1 MNTKTNTFFFANQID
16 SIGNFQL
23 TKLKPISKKMHP
35 VFKTI
40 NIGTKINNYDLIPG
54 YIDLN
59 NEFYHCPLQVGFT
72 TIISFEFRLI
82 MTSISVERRVLANL
96 NLSDKNYEKTENV
109 QIVFSEFRSIPF
121 DFDYFVAK
129 INFIN
134 NYIFDNQSFELLDF
148 KKISTF
154 YIRRF
159 SLSEKISLITN
170 LFNNFNILTYDN
182 GKYRPGKDDYFWKE
196 IEFHNLPKNKYILE
210 LLIDALKSQN
220 ILAVIQNNILTFT
233 LEDCFLDYRSAP
245 VRTQIFLAD
254 QNTNYDFTGL
264 INVLKYQMVKNFCD
278 KKYSFSIN
286 II

>member
-1 MNTKTNTFFFANQID
+1 MKTNTFFFVNQID

-23 TKLKPISKKMHP
+23 TKLQPISKKMHP

-82 MTSISVERRVLANL
+82 ITSTSVERRVLANL
-96 NLSDKNYEKTENV
+96 NLSDKNYNKTENV
-109 QIVFSEFRSIPF
+109 QIVFSEFISIPF
-121 DFDYFVAK
+121 DFDYFVSK

-134 NYIFDNQSFELLDF
+134 NYIFDDQNFELLDF

-154 YIRRF
+154 YTRQF
-159 SLSEKISLITN
+159 SLSEKISFITN
-170 LFNNFNILTYDN
+170 QFENITILTYDN

-210 LLIDALKSQN
+210 LLIDTLKSQN
-220 ILAVIQNNILTFT
+220 INAVIQNNILSFT
-233 LEDCFLDYRSAP
+233 LDDCFLDYRSAP
-245 VRTQIFLAD
+245 ARTQIFLTD
-254 QNTNYDFTGL
+254 QNINNSFNLL
-264 INVLKYQMVKNFCD
+264 IATLKYQMIKNFCE

>member
-1 MNTKTNTFFFANQID
+1 MDINTFIFANQID

-23 TKLKPISKKMHP
+23 TKLQPISKKMHP
-35 VFKTI
+35 VFKII

-59 NEFYHCPLQVGFT
+59 NQFYHCPLQVGFT

-96 NLSDKNYEKTENV
+96 NLSDKNYSTTKNV
-109 QIVFSEFRSIPF
+109 QLVFSEFRSIPF

-134 NYIFDNQSFELLDF
+134 NYIFDDQNFELLDL

-159 SLSEKISLITN
+159 SLSQKISLITYQ
-170 LFNNFNILTYDN
+170 FNNFNILTYDN
-182 GKYRPGKDDYFWKE
+182 GKNRPGKDDYFWKE

-210 LLIDALKSQN
+210 LLVDALKFQN
-220 ILAVIQNNILTFT
+220 IYAVIQNNILSFT

-245 VRTQIFLAD
+245 ARTQIFLAD
-254 QNTNYDFTGL
+254 ENTNYDFSGL
-264 INVLKYQMVKNFCD
+264 INVLKYQMITNFCE

>member
-1 MNTKTNTFFFANQID
+1 MNTSTNLFFFANQID
-16 SIGNFQL
+16 SIGNFKL
-23 TKLKPISKKMHP
+23 TKSQPILKKIHP

-40 NIGTKINNYDLIPG
+40 SIGNRINNYDLIPG

-82 MTSISVERRVLANL
+82 MTSINVERRVLANL
-96 NLSDKNYEKTENV
+96 ILSDKNYDVSKDV

-121 DFDYFVAK
+121 DFDYFVGK

-134 NYIFDNQSFELLDF
+134 KFIYEYQNFEMLDF

-154 YIRRF
+154 YTKKF
-159 SLSEKISLITN
+159 SLSEKISFISY
-170 LFNNFNILTYDN
+170 LFNDFTILTYDN

-210 LLIDALKSQN
+210 LLMTVLKSQN
-220 ILAVIQNNILTFT
+220 IYPIIQNNILSFT

-245 VRTQIFLAD
+245 ARTQVFLAE
-254 QNTNYDFTGL
+254 QNTNYNFSGL
-264 INVLKYQMVKNFCD
+264 IDVIKYQMVTDFCEE
-278 KKYSFSIN
+278 KYSFSIN
-286 II
+286 TV